1 MASFNAAA
9 PFRPA
14 AHLGA
19 VLLAAVAVL
28 FGIATALL
36 PGWFVFSVLMV
47 PALAALVLVRPEYA
61 LTACVA
67 LVCGLVHPSLVPRLP
82 AFGGALAAADAALA
96 MSALY
101 ALWAL
106 ATQPGQ
112 APGVPVAGARLLAVA
127 WGLFA
132 VALVIAVTGSLA
144 LRELNPTH
152 VLGETRDLIY
162 VIMLPIA
169 VIVLRSKVRQNRFV
183 VSLVVLGTLGRT
195 DDATTRATTLG
206 LSVIIYA
213 LLLVVGAYALG
224 ALRLWV
230 FIPVAGMLGLGIV
243 LTYGRTTYAAVLLC
257 VAVAVWWLNPR
268 KLIQL
273 SVLLL
278 IVLAAGSALGLYF
291 KPESF
296 AAVVFRMTSIGDEI
310 NYGYSAQWRF
320 WEFEAMLPHI
330 LEHPLSGIGLGA
342 DYKGLSGS
350 AARPDLNRYMHNA
363 YLYMAGKMG
372 LPALGLFLLA
382 MFSIFAIGRRTAR
395 GPAALWARVVGAASA
410 AMVIRFLF
418 ASVTEPHLMEDY
430 GVVIIAI
437 AGALAYLS
445 AQRIPPNA
453 SDSGVPQTGQRPS
466 AVPWGRRPGWRR

>member
-1 MASFNAAA
+1 
-9 PFRPA
+9 
-14 AHLGA
+14 
-19 VLLAAVAVL
+19 
-28 FGIATALL
+28 
-36 PGWFVFSVLMV
+36 
-47 PALAALVLVRPEYA
+47 LVLVRPEYA

-183 VSLVVLGTLGRT
+183 VSLVVLGCLFALGQVLQGVFKLPVFGAQGISVLETLGRT